1 MGFAIDPAELQA
13 DGTRVID
20 LRDDSAVQGAAWA
33 ALRSDPTIGVAV
45 VREDGFTVW
54 CNERAAVIFLGDDAK
69 PRDAMGKPWREI
81 FPEPWIKERLGI
93 LRQIK
98 QTGQGVLL
106 RTLWRGRQQGSWIR
120 MIDPEPQDHD
130 SEGFMSREKPD
141 TDEPRASDGS
151 SLSRFLIITRRMDAR
166 EFAEVEAKRDVEVI
180 DSDVVHLGDLD
191 KLTARE
197 LEVLAL
203 LGQGLTVAEIGEVLH
218 RSPKTVDRHRDKLAK
233 KLGGTNRVELARVA
247 FEAGLELSDAS
258 RRRTSSGPTLS

>member
-1 MGFAIDPAELQA
+1 MGFTIDPAELQD
-13 DGTRVID
+13 DGSRV
-20 LRDDSAVQGAAWA
+20 LGVSGLSAVEGAAWS

-54 CNERAAVIFLGDDAK
+54 CNDRAAVIFLGDHAK
-69 PRDAMGKPWREI
+69 PRDAMGKAWKEI
-81 FPEPWIKERLGI
+81 FPEPWIKQRLAI

-98 QTGQGVLL
+98 ETGQGVLL

-120 MIDPEPQDHD
+120 LIDPNPEDVEA
-130 SEGFMSREKPD
+130 EGVDRRASKSGS
-141 TDEPRASDGS
+141 DEPMGPDGKP
-151 SLSRFLIITRRMDAR
+151 LSRFLIITRRMDSR
-166 EFAEVEAKRDVEVI
+166 EFAEVEAKRDIEVI
-180 DSDVVHLGDLD
+180 DSDVVNLGELD

-247 FEAGLELSDAS
+247 FEAGLELSDAT
-258 RRRTSSGPTLS
+258 RRRTK